1 MNLRVEDSIFMRF
14 VSIMSSVGVGR
25 RINLLICLQIVNFIV
40 TPYRSRG
47 IKIQSMK
54 KILFSVLFIG
64 SIGSVFAQQSRSLK
78 TVIEVVNADDRNTT
92 LKFVPGATV
101 LRPVNT
107 PQGQQFIATVD
118 QGTPVLRQGAPDVE
132 KLTASVIIPDEGNTN
147 VVVVSAEY
155 HDLQNV
161 QIAPSKGNLYRD
173 QDPSSVA
180 YTYGEE
186 YSRNAFFPMAEAE
199 LNAPYILR
207 DYRGQAVHVY
217 PFRYNAVTKTLRVY
231 DAIIIRIESV
241 AGKGVNELRANA
253 KPVTVEFDA
262 IYNRQFVN
270 YEFVNQNR
278 YTPVGEQGEMLIISH
293 ASFMGQLAP
302 YILWKNKS
310 GIKTTLVDIA
320 TIGNNASSIKA
331 YVANFYN
338 TNNNAFVLLVGD
350 APHITPNTT
359 QYGPSDQDYGMI
371 SGSDHYPEL
380 LIGRF
385 SVQTAQELDLVLERT
400 MEYEITPAAG
410 SYYETHLGV
419 ASNQGPGDDNQMDYE
434 HIQGIGAQLL
444 AYNYNTFIE
453 LYDGSQGGG
462 DAPGNPVAADCANA
476 INSGVGLFN
485 YTGHGSSTSIVTTG
499 FNNNNVDALTNIHQ
513 WPLVIIVGCVT
524 GDFVNQTCFAE
535 AFLRAKHPTLDLP
548 TGSVAN
554 FMSTINQSWNPP
566 MEGQD
571 EMNAIL
577 TETYSGNIKRTFGGI
592 CLNGCLKMNDDYGAA
607 GDEMTDTWTM
617 FGDPSLMVRTLNPMT
632 MTVTHPSTATL
643 GATQFTVNCSVND
656 AFVTLYQNGTIL
668 GSGTVV
674 NNSVTISFAPLST
687 VDTMFVTA
695 TAYNY
700 IPYLGHALVVPASG
714 PYVVTASHLLTDPA
728 GNNDNIGDY
737 SENVLFD
744 VSLNN
749 VGASTANGVSAVLST
764 TDPYVTI
771 TDANENFGNIAVN
784 ATQAQTTAYAAT
796 IASNV
801 PDMHV
806 ATFTLTISDA
816 SSNTWTSTFTE
827 TLHAP
832 SLTAGNV
839 TVDDAA
845 ANGNGVMDPSETLNI
860 IIPTGN
866 NGHSTTPSCTGVLT
880 TTNPLL
886 TINNNNLPLGTIVV
900 NGTVNAVFSV
910 TVSGAATIGTTVDLT
925 YTATAG
931 AYSVSTT
938 YYERISV
945 AMEDYETN
953 DFTQFPWVTSG
964 SLPWFTTTDNAY
976 DDTYCSKSGAVTSNQ
991 MSVMSITLNVLNND
1005 SISFYRAV
1013 SSEQNYDFLN
1023 FYIDNQLQGQW
1034 SGEQNWTR
1042 IAYAVT
1048 QGVHTFKWEY
1058 KKDYVVDDGSDC
1070 AWVDNVIFPPH
1081 NNATSIIENSSAAS
1095 VSVFPNPVN
1104 DMATVNFSIDTESD
1118 VTLYVTDAQGR
1129 MVMMLQQTTAMNSG
1143 THRVEWNAAGLASGI
1158 YFLNLNIDGRNHVQ
1172 RIIVK

>member
-1 MNLRVEDSIFMRF
+1 
-14 VSIMSSVGVGR
+14 
-25 RINLLICLQIVNFIV
+25 
-40 TPYRSRG
+40 
-47 IKIQSMK
+47 MK
-54 KILFSVLFIG
+54 KLLFSIVFVG
-64 SIGSVFAQQSRSLK
+64 SFVSVFAQQNRTLN
-78 TVIEVVNADDRNTT
+78 TNIEVVSADDRNTT
-92 LKFVPGATV
+92 LKFTPGATV

-118 QGTPVLRQGAPDVE
+118 KGTPVLRAGAPDVE
-132 KLTASVIIPDEGNTN
+132 KLTASVIIPNEGNTN

-173 QDPSSVA
+173 QDPSAVA
-180 YTYGEE
+180 FNYGEE

-207 DYRGQAVHVY
+207 DYRGQAVHVF

-231 DAIIIRIESV
+231 DEITVRIESV
-241 AGKGVNELRANA
+241 SGKGTNELHANA
-253 KPVTVEFDA
+253 RPVTVEFDA
-262 IYNRQFVN
+262 IYNRQFLN
-270 YEFVNQNR
+270 YEYVNQSR

-293 ASFMGQLAP
+293 ANYMAQLAP

-350 APHITPNTT
+350 APQITPNTT
-359 QYGPSDQDYGMI
+359 QYGPSDQDYAMI
-371 SGSDHYPEL
+371 TGSDHYPEL

-385 SVQTAQELDLVLERT
+385 SVQTVQELDLVLERT

-410 SYYETHLGV
+410 TYYETHLGV
-419 ASNQGPGDDNQMDYE
+419 ASNQGPGDDNEMDYE

-462 DAPGNPVAADCANA
+462 DAPGNPVASDCATA
-476 INSGVGLFN
+476 INNGVGLFN

-499 FNNNNVDALTNIHQ
+499 FNNNNVNALTNIHQ

-577 TETYSGNIKRTFGGI
+577 TEAYSGNIKRTFGGI
-592 CLNGCLKMNDDYGAA
+592 CLNGCLKMNDAYGQG

-632 MTVTHPSTATL
+632 MTVTHPATAVL

-749 VGASTANGVSAVLST
+749 VGASIANGVTAVLST
-764 TDPYVTI
+764 TDPYITI
-771 TDANENFGNIAVN
+771 TDANESFGNIAAN
-784 ATQAQTTAYAAT
+784 ATQAQTTAYTAT
-796 IASNV
+796 ISSNV

-806 ATFTLTISDA
+806 ANFTLTITDA

-839 TVDDAA
+839 AVDDAA
-845 ANGNGVMDPSETLNI
+845 ANGNGVLDPNETVNI
-860 IIPTGN
+860 LIPTGN
-866 NGHSTTPSCTGVLT
+866 NGHSTTPNCTGVLS
-880 TTNPLL
+880 TTNPLI

-910 TVSGAATIGTTVDLT
+910 TVSGTAAIGTTVDLT

-931 AYSVSTT
+931 AYSVTST
-938 YYERISV
+938 YYERISI

-964 SLPWFTTTDNAY
+964 SQPWFTTTDNAY
-976 DDTYCSKSGAVTSNQ
+976 DDSYCSKSGTIASNQ
-991 MSVMSITLNVLNND
+991 MSVMSITLNVLSND
-1005 SISFYRAV
+1005 SISFYRSV

-1034 SGEQNWTR
+1034 SGEENWTR
-1042 IAYAVT
+1042 FAYAVT
-1048 QGVHTFKWEY
+1048 AGVHTFKWEY
-1058 KKDYVVDDGSDC
+1058 KKDYVVDDGGDC
-1070 AWVDNVIFPPH
+1070 AWVDNVVFPPH
-1081 NNATSIIENSSAAS
+1081 NNATAVNEILNTAEMN
-1095 VSVFPNPVN
+1095 VYPNPVN
-1104 DMATVNFSIDTESD
+1104 DNAVINFNIETGSD
-1118 VTLYVTDAQGR
+1118 VTVFVTDAQGR
-1129 MVMMLQQTTAMNSG
+1129 MVQTLQQTAALNPGMHRIDWNSDG
-1143 THRVEWNAAGLASGI
+1143 LAAGV
-1158 YFLNLNIDGRNHVQ
+1158 YFVNVSINGRNNVQ
-1172 RIIVK
+1172 RVIVK

>member
-1 MNLRVEDSIFMRF
+1 
-14 VSIMSSVGVGR
+14 
-25 RINLLICLQIVNFIV
+25 
-40 TPYRSRG
+40 
-47 IKIQSMK
+47 MK
-54 KILFSVLFIG
+54 RILFSVLFFG
-64 SIGSVFAQQSRSLK
+64 TLNVLSAQQTKSVQTS
-78 TVIEVVNADDRNTT
+78 IEVISSDDNATT
-92 LKFVPGATV
+92 LKFNPGATV
-101 LRPVNT
+101 LRPVAT
-107 PQGQQFIATVD
+107 PQGQQYIATVD
-118 QGTPVLRQGAPDVE
+118 QGTPVLRQGAPDME

-155 HDLQNV
+155 HDLQNI

-173 QDPSSVA
+173 QDPASVP
-180 YTYGEE
+180 YVYGEE
-186 YSRNAFFPMAEAE
+186 YTRNAFFPLAETE
-199 LNAPYILR
+199 LSAPYVLR
-207 DYRGQAVHVY
+207 DYRGQAVHVF
-217 PFRYNAVTKTLRVY
+217 PFRYNSVTKTLRVY
-231 DAIIIRIESV
+231 DEITVRIESV
-241 AGKGVNELRANA
+241 PGTGLNELRGNA
-253 KPVTVEFDA
+253 RPVTVEFDA

-270 YEFVNQNR
+270 YEFVNQSR

-293 ASFMGQLAP
+293 ANYIPTLAP

-350 APHITPNTT
+350 APQITPNTT
-359 QYGPSDQDYGMI
+359 QYGPSDQDYAMI

-385 SVQTAQELDLVLERT
+385 SVQTVQELDLVLERT
-400 MEYEITPAAG
+400 MEYEINPAAG
-410 SYYETHLGV
+410 TYYETCLGV
-419 ASNQGPGDDNQMDYE
+419 ASNQGPGDDNEMDYE
-434 HIQGIGAQLL
+434 HEQNIGAQLM

-462 DAPGNPVAADCANA
+462 DAPGNPAASDCAAA
-476 INSGVGLFN
+476 INGGVGLFN

-499 FNNNNVDALTNIHQ
+499 FNNTNVNALTNIHQ

-535 AFLRAKHPTLDLP
+535 AFLRAKHPSLDLP

-592 CLNGCLKMNDDYGAA
+592 CLNGCLKMNDAYGQG

-617 FGDPSLMVRTLNPMT
+617 FGDPSLMVRTLNPMS

-643 GATQFTVNCSVND
+643 GSTQFTVNCSVND

-674 NNSVTISFAPLST
+674 NNSVTISFAPLSV
-687 VDTMFVTA
+687 VDTLFVTA
-695 TAYNY
+695 VAYNY
-700 IPYLGHALVVPASG
+700 VPYLGHALVVPASG

-728 GNNDNIGDY
+728 GNNDNFGDFAE
-737 SENVLFD
+737 SVLFD

-749 VGASTANGVSAVLST
+749 VGASTANAVSAVLST

-771 TDANENFGNIAVN
+771 TDANQAFGNIAVSS
-784 ATQAQTTAYAAT
+784 TQSQNSAYAAT

-806 ATFTLTISDA
+806 ATFTLTITDGA
-816 SSNTWTSTFTE
+816 SNTWTNTFTE

-832 SLTAGNV
+832 ALTAGNV
-839 TVDDAA
+839 AVDDAA

-866 NGHSTTPSCTGVLT
+866 NGHSTTPSCLGVLT

-900 NGTVNAVFSV
+900 NGTVNAIFSV

-938 YYERISV
+938 YYERISI

-976 DDTYCSKSGAVTSNQ
+976 DDTYCSKSGAITSNQ

-1005 SISFYRAV
+1005 SISFFRAV
-1013 SSEQNYDFLN
+1013 SSELNYDFLN

-1034 SGEQNWTR
+1034 SGTQNWSR
-1042 IAYAVT
+1042 FAYAVT
-1048 QGVHTFKWEY
+1048 AGVHTFKWEY

-1070 AWVDNVIFPPH
+1070 AWVDNVVFPAH
-1081 NNATSIIENSSAAS
+1081 NYATAINENTST
-1095 VSVFPNPVN
+1095 VGVNVYPNPVSDN
-1104 DMATVNFSIDTESD
+1104 ATVNFSIEEQSD
-1118 VTLYVTDAQGR
+1118 VALFVTDAQGR
-1129 MVMMLQQTTAMNSG
+1129 MVQTIQQTTMMNQG
-1143 THRVEWNAAGLASGI
+1143 THRVEWNAGTLASGI
-1158 YFLNLNIDGRNHVQ
+1158 YFLNVNVNGRNNVQ